1 MNKNGFNYELIDSG
15 DSRRLEKWSGVLV
28 DRPAPQ
34 AVWPKNINCKDWE
47 DSQIY
52 FNKENLKW
60 QVKKETPDNWCFN
73 IDKISCKLKLSSN
86 GQVGV
91 FPEQLLNW
99 DWINKRLSNIERPV
113 KILNAFAYT
122 GVATLVASAS
132 SKNIEV
138 WHVDN
143 AKSFITW
150 ARENA
155 SLSGLEDNVIH
166 WVIEDVI
173 KFLERE
179 VKRGHKYDGLI
190 LDPPAFGRSKNKIWK
205 LSKDLPRLVELMGL
219 VLNDNPSIVS
229 LSWHDSSLSSDTVL
243 EMLDNLS
250 QIKKRKLEVVDLI
263 IPAVNGHDLPA
274 GKCVR
279 F

>member
-1 MNKNGFNYELIDSG
+1 MNLKNYELIDSG
-15 DSRRLEKWSGVLV
+15 NGRRLEKWSDVLV

-34 AVWPKNINCKDWE
+34 AVWKKNANCKEWE
-47 DSQIY
+47 ESQIY
-52 FNKENLKW
+52 FDKKNLKW
-60 QVKKETPDNWCFN
+60 QIKKDTPSDWCFN
-73 IDKISCKLKLSSN
+73 IDEISCKLKLSSN

-91 FPEQLLNW
+91 FPEQLSNW
-99 DWINKRLSNIERPV
+99 NWINKRLSNIERPV

-132 SKNIEV
+132 SKNVEV
-138 WHVDN
+138 WHVDV

-155 SLSGLEDNVIH
+155 SLSGLHDNPIH
-166 WVIEDVI
+166 WVVEDVI
-173 KFLERE
+173 TFLERE

-190 LDPPAFGRSKNKIWK
+190 LDPPAFGRSQNKIWK
-205 LSKDLPRLVELMGL
+205 LSKDLPRLIELMGL
-219 VLNDNPSIVS
+219 ILNDNSAVVS
-229 LSWHDSSLSSDTVL
+229 FSWHDPSLSGDTVL
-243 EMLDNLS
+243 KMLNDLP
-250 QIKKRKLEVVDLI
+250 QAKDRKLEVINLI
-263 IPAVNGHDLPA
+263 IPAVKGSDLPA